1 MQGKGTKA
9 LLLAAAAAAS
19 LVALGAGSAASAA
32 SAELRIPELGDG
44 DLPVATKPAPAK
56 SRAPH
61 AGRRGARRGCDGE
74 AYVSV
79 SNGRLGTAMC

>member
-1 MQGKGTKA
+1 MQGKGTKVR
-9 LLLAAAAAAS
+9 LIAAVAAS
-19 LVALGAGSAASAA
+19 LVALGAGSAA

-56 SRAPH
+56 RL
-61 AGRRGARRGCDGE
+61 ARPVVRLGSIRGCDGD

-79 SNGRLGTAMC
+79 SNGGLGIAMC

>member
-9 LLLAAAAAAS
+9 RLLAVVAAS

-56 SRAPH
+56 SLARH
-61 AGRRGARRGCDGE
+61 AVRLGSIRGCDGE